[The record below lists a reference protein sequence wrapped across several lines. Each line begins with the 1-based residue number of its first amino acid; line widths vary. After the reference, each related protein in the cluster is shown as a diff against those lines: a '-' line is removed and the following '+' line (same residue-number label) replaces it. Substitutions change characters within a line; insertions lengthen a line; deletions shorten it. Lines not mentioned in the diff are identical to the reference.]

1 MNSESG
7 WNVLTSEPLCETP
20 HLSLYREVLASPLH
34 PSGRLWFTVR
44 RKPAVVVVPM
54 TSDSRFLM
62 IRQERIPARK
72 TFWEFPAG
80 QVDED
85 PSPEALLET
94 AAREL
99 WEETGYESS
108 GELVELG
115 HFFSSPGFT
124 NEKQTVFLARNI
136 RLSKHPPPNPCLEA
150 IHGTKFFS
158 HDQLRHCIATG
169 QICDANSLCAWT
181 LLGAYFASCQ

>member
-1 MNSESG
+1 MNPESG

-20 HLSLYREVLASPLH
+20 HLSVHREVLASPLH
-34 PSGRLWFTVR
+34 PSGRTWLTVR

-54 TSDSRFLM
+54 TPDSRFLM

-80 QVDED
+80 QVDD
-85 PSPEALLET
+85 NPTPEALLET

-108 GELVELG
+108 GGLVELG

-124 NEKQTVFLARNI
+124 NEKQTVFLARDI
-136 RLSKHPPPNPCLEA
+136 RLSQLPPPNPALEA
-150 IHGTKFFS
+150 IHGAEFFS
-158 HDQLRHCIATG
+158 HDQLRERIATG
-169 QICDANSLCAWT
+169 QVCDANSLCAWA
-181 LLGAYFASCQ
+181 LLGAYFSSCQ